1 MTSPSYTPSTL
12 RRQQEALLCETV
24 AAYGAG
30 RLSDAELLALVL
42 GVSVERAEQ
51 ALAWAGTLR
60 ALPSHAEDLLGGKVA
75 AKWQALLEVNRRLT
89 VADGAMI
96 RRPGDVLPHLADMR
110 TLEVEVFRVLYLS
123 TKHRVIAAETVSV
136 GTLNASLAHPREVF
150 KGAVRRAAAAVIVTH
165 NHPSGDPTPSQEDRD
180 LTQRLYDAG
189 KVLGIEL
196 LDHIVVGGGGAWSF
210 REHGWQPDNR
220 G

>member
-1 MTSPSYTPSTL
+1 MTSPSYTPAVL
-12 RRQQEALLCETV
+12 KREQEALLCETV
-24 AAYGAG
+24 AIYGSG

-42 GVSVERAEQ
+42 GVSVERAQQ

-75 AKWQALLEVNRRLT
+75 AKWQALMEVNRRLAA
-89 VADGAMI
+89 ADGATI
-96 RRPGDVLPHLADMR
+96 RTPHDILPHVADMQA
-110 TLEVEVFRVLYLS
+110 LEVEVFRVLYLN

-150 KGAVRRAAAAVIVTH
+150 KGAVRRAAAAIIVAH
-165 NHPSGDPTPSQEDRD
+165 NHPSGDPTPSPGDWD

-189 KVLGIEL
+189 KILGIEL

-210 REHGWQPDNR
+210 KEHGWQPDKR
-220 G
+220 V